1 MHWVFFSHLRIDAI
15 LFNGLENLRMLCKC
29 TCKKKEV
36 KEKRRE
42 KESGKMEKRERQK
55 EKNRQMHLK
64 DVISN
69 FDEN

>member
-1 MHWVFFSHLRIDAI
+1 MQEER
-15 LFNGLENLRMLCKC
+15 GKRE
-29 TCKKKEV
+29 
-36 KEKRRE
+36 EKRRE
-42 KESGKMEKRERQK
+42 KESGKMRKRERQK